1 MGLKIISTCRKAGF
15 SVSHSLKNAAFGKQ
29 FKEAGKSGA
38 RYGLILGTEEVEKS
52 EIKIKDFRSGNEKA
66 VPQSSLI
73 EQLEIF
79 DEDGGIP

>member
-1 MGLKIISTCRKAGF
+1 
-15 SVSHSLKNAAFGKQ
+15 
-29 FKEAGKSGA
+29 
-38 RYGLILGTEEVEKS
+38 VEKS

-79 DEDGGIP
+79 DEDGGIS